1 MEIIPDDEHA
11 FDDRRLTEERIAIMR
26 AEANE
31 LLLSLDATLELV
43 VSEPINI
50 ETKQEAQ

>member
-1 MEIIPDDEHA
+1 MPDDEHA

-31 LLLSLDATLELV
+31 LLRSLEAASELV
-43 VSEPINI
+43 VSEPLKIVP
-50 ETKQEAQ
+50 KQDAQ